1 MDGLGG
7 EEGRKIRRFEE
18 RMFMR
23 LVSKIEK
30 TIKKDWD
37 GNCGGKENNI
47 ADQLIRYIY
56 YMVNS

>member
-23 LVSKIEK
+23 LVSKIEN

-37 GNCGGKENNI
+37 GNCGVKENNI
-47 ADQLIRYIY
+47 ADQLIR
-56 YMVNS
+56 